1 MFFLGDC
8 IELSAIQSDANIA
21 HWGRGCGGRG
31 GGVEELAPRTRD
43 PNPKPHAPTTTQIAR
58 ASTCSP
64 VAGFR
69 GGDGEME
76 ATEVDE
82 SGIRHQ
88 GPWQRSMESM
98 ESISG
103 QRREECDHGGRSTE
117 TLLESLDG

>member
-1 MFFLGDC
+1 MFFLCDC

-21 HWGRGCGGRG
+21 HWGRGGGGRG

-69 GGDGEME
+69 GGDGEMGNGGNGGGPKRHPPPGGVAAE
-76 ATEVDE
+76 HGEHGEHFRAT
-82 SGIRHQ
+82 
-88 GPWQRSMESM
+88 
-98 ESISG
+98 
-103 QRREECDHGGRSTE
+103 
-117 TLLESLDG
+117 